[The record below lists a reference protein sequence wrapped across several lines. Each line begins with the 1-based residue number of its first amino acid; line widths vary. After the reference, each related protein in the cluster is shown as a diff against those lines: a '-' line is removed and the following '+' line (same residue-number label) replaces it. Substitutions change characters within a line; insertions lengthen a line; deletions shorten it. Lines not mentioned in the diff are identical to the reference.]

1 MNTKTKDKSNNSPQH
16 KPEWKTIL
24 DYIIFQDK
32 YLTFRMCRKM
42 IIHLERMKVPE
53 IDFFMLELNPTFEDS
68 NEVISNGQNWPKP
81 KGNPFLARDVIYRVF
96 DIADKYIPHSELT
109 YLITQ
114 WLNREKLRNLSKVL
128 ERHNSPLSEIIDAL
142 KRYFELGGSKEFTS
156 LEERVGVRVF
166 LISRFLSE
174 NLRYINIAK
183 NYITLMAV
191 ENIFDRIIGPADGAG
206 KVGGKSAGLILAQEI
221 LKSKKKTNPILKDV
235 TTPRSWFL
243 SSDGLFDYMNYNALD
258 DFAFSKYQDPE
269 EVKIEYPFM
278 EFVFKNSVFPPDA
291 LQALNK
297 ILEDINDRP
306 IVVRSSSILEDSFE
320 ASFTGKYKSLFVS
333 NVGTVKERLSE
344 LTNAIVEVYSSTFNP
359 DAIEYRKQKGLVD
372 FREEMGILI
381 QEVVGKK
388 VGKYFMPSF
397 AGVAMSHNEFR
408 WSPRIEREDG
418 VVRLVAGLG
427 TMAVDR
433 TINDYPLL
441 VSPKKPDFRLNQ
453 SLDKAVRYSQKFVD
467 VIDLEEKKF
476 KTIKFNDL
484 IKETNGIFPGIEDIV
499 SFLRGSTLIKP
510 ISEFADFTQDEL
522 VINFAKLTEDKDFLN
537 KINEI
542 LSELSKAYNSPVDVE
557 FASVDNMLYML
568 QCRPQSQGE
577 HIENVVIPSDT
588 DKKNKIFSANQYV
601 NNAIIDDIQFVVY
614 VNAKGYS
621 SLQSESEMK
630 EIGEIVSKLNRMLPK
645 RKFILIGPGRW
656 GSKGDIK
663 LGVPINYSD
672 INNTSILIEV
682 ARKTADYVPELSFGT
697 HFFQDLVEA
706 NIQYLPLY
714 PDDDGIIFN
723 KKFFEDTPNSLP
735 NFIDNIDRYLGVIKL
750 IDINYFKPNGKMT
763 IYMNGET
770 SEALS
775 IVSSIQKKER

>member
-1 MNTKTKDKSNNSPQH
+1 MKTKLPDKQEVHAQH

-53 IDFFMLELNPTFEDS
+53 IEFFMLELNPEFEES
-68 NEVISNGQNWPKP
+68 NEIITNGQNWPKP
-81 KGNPFLARDVIYRVF
+81 KGNPFLAKDVIYRVF
-96 DIADKYIPHSELT
+96 EIADKYIPNSEFT
-109 YLITQ
+109 YLITT

-128 ERHNSPLSEIIDAL
+128 EKHNSPLSEIIDAL

-174 NLRYINIAK
+174 NLKYINIAK

-191 ENIFDRIIGPADGAG
+191 EKIFNRIIGPADGAG

-221 LKSKKKTNPILKDV
+221 LESKKITNPILKDV
-235 TTPRSWFL
+235 STPKSWFL
-243 SSDGLFDYMNYNALD
+243 SSDGLFYYMNYNALD
-258 DFAFSKYQDPE
+258 DFAFSKYQDQE
-269 EVKIEYPFM
+269 EIKIEFPFM
-278 EFVFKNSVFPPDA
+278 EYVFKNSIFPPDA
-291 LQALNK
+291 VYALNK
-297 ILEDINDRP
+297 ILDDIDDRP

-333 NVGTVKERLSE
+333 NIGSRSERLSE

-359 DAIEYRKQKGLVD
+359 DAIEYRRQKGLVD

-381 QEVVGKK
+381 QEVVGQK

-441 VSPKKPDFRLNQ
+441 VSPGKPDFRLNQ
-453 SLDKAVRYSQKFVD
+453 STEKSVRYSQKYID
-467 VIDLEEKKF
+467 VIDLDQKKF
-476 KTIKFNDL
+476 KTMKFKDL
-484 IKETNGIFPGIEDIV
+484 IKETKGIFPGIEDLV
-499 SFLRGSTLIKP
+499 SFLRGDTLIKP
-510 ISEFADFTQDEL
+510 ISAFADFLSDEL
-522 VINFAKLTEDKDFLN
+522 VLNFSRLIEDKDFLK

-542 LSELSKAYNSPVDVE
+542 LKELSLAYSSPVDVE
-557 FASVDNMLYML
+557 FASVGNILYML
-568 QCRPQSQGE
+568 QCRPQSQSE
-577 HIENVVIPSDT
+577 HINNVIIPSNISN
-588 DKKNKIFSANQYV
+588 KNKIFSANQYI
-601 NNAIIDDIQFVVY
+601 NNAIIDDIQFVVF
-614 VNAKGYS
+614 VNGYS
-621 SLQSESEMK
+621 NLKTEAEMK
-630 EIGEIVSKLNRMLPK
+630 EVGEIVSKLNRMLPK

-663 LGVPINYSD
+663 LGVPVNYSD

-682 ARKTADYVPELSFGT
+682 AIKTENYVPELSFGT
-697 HFFQDLVEA
+697 HFFQDLVES

-714 PDDDGIIFN
+714 PDDEGIIFN
-723 KKFFEDTPNSLP
+723 KEFFNDTPNSLT
-735 NFIDNIDRYLGVIKL
+735 NFIDGVDKYIDVIKL
-750 IDINYFKPNGKMT
+750 IDVNYFIPNGKMN
-763 IYMNGET
+763 IYMSGNK
-770 SEALS
+770 SEALA
-775 IVSSIQKKER
+775 IVTPIEKKNKN